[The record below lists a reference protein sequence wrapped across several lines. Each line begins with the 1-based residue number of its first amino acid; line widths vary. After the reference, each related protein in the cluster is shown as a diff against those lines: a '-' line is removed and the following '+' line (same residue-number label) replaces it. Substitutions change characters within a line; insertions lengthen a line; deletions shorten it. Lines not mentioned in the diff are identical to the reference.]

1 MWGRGVAA
9 PPTLEEQTMWGRG
22 VAAPPTLEEQTMWGC
37 GAAAPPTLEGGRNV
51 AFLERKKST

>member
-1 MWGRGVAA
+1 MAA

>member
-1 MWGRGVAA
+1 
-9 PPTLEEQTMWGRG
+9 MWGRG